1 MVFKVSSM
9 EDTQFKGQ
17 AICFDEAKDI
27 VDAVEAR
34 KIQPGSVIV
43 LRNLGPVASG
53 MPEVLVATAALAVP
67 ELDGKVAFISDTR
80 VSGVSHGAIGVH
92 CSPEAAVGGPIGLV
106 EDGDEI
112 SFDLLEGDLTLHV
125 DDEAM
130 SARRA
135 AWKAPDQLRP
145 ARLPTDFS
153 GTVAQAHH
161 GCVSRAHYPDCE

>member
-1 MVFKVSSM
+1 M
-9 EDTQFKGQ
+9 
-17 AICFDEAKDI
+17 AIWRPAAWSCIEYGRHSVQGKQRFDEAKDI

-92 CSPEAAVGGPIGLV
+92 CSPEAPAGPWSV

-112 SFDLLEGDLTLHV
+112 FDLW
-125 DDEAM
+125 
-130 SARRA
+130 RA
-135 AWKAPDQLRP
+135 
-145 ARLPTDFS
+145 T
-153 GTVAQAHH
+153 
-161 GCVSRAHYPDCE
+161 